1 MPRKIGAVAAAEH
14 QARKLLRRFGVRAAN
29 HICVEAFAA
38 RLGVEIQIAEFDG
51 AAAQLVRA
59 GDHTRILLNGRLTDP
74 GLRRFSIAHELGHLT
89 LGHPTP
95 SVEELCSVGPGQAA
109 RGVSRKHEA
118 EANAFAAELLMP
130 SHLLRD
136 RCAASPPGLQ
146 LPEAISDEFRVSVV
160 ASTIRVVELNPAP
173 CAVVMSEGGKV
184 RWSVCSST
192 FAHPIRRRRAVSE
205 GSAAWDYFTTGAV
218 TDAPRAVPASA
229 WIDVNEDKA
238 SGVPTEIIEH
248 ARGSAE
254 LGTVLSLLSI
264 GRADG

>member
-1 MPRKIGAVAAAEH
+1 MRKIGAVAAAEL

-38 RLGVEIQIAEFDG
+38 RLGVEIQVAKFDG

-59 GDHTRILLNGRLTDP
+59 GDHTQILLNGRLTDP
-74 GLRRFSIAHELGHLT
+74 GLRRFSIAHELGHLI
-89 LGHPTP
+89 LGHPTQA
-95 SVEELCSVGPGQAA
+95 VDTLCSAA
-109 RGVSRKHEA
+109 PDQPARVSRKHEA

-146 LPEAISDEFRVSVV
+146 LPEEISDEFRVSVV

-192 FAHPIRRRRAVSE
+192 FAHPIRRRRAVCE
-205 GSAAWDYFTTGAV
+205 GSVAWDYFTTGAV

-229 WIDVNEDKA
+229 WIDVNEDTA